1 VRPDI
6 RSACTA
12 GRRSRNDI
20 LRWPFK
26 FFYFFLFFSH
36 PAGAQQWHP
45 NNLYGDA
52 KKPAPYRD
60 NPDLEYRSVPSAS
73 GTVGSPGKISTRLM
87 EWMTGP
93 YWMSG

>member
-20 LRWPFK
+20 RRWPFK
-26 FFYFFLFFSH
+26 FFYFFLFFSQ
-36 PAGAQQWHP
+36 PAGAHQWHP

-52 KKPAPYRD
+52 KESRHHIATANRAAGAVNYKQFRIPC
-60 NPDLEYRSVPSAS
+60 
-73 GTVGSPGKISTRLM
+73 RLH
-87 EWMTGP
+87 TIQ
-93 YWMSG
+93 